1 MHPLQG
7 LKVVELA
14 RILAGPWIGQS
25 LADLGAEVVKVESP
39 EGDDTRR
46 WGPPFIERDGDR
58 SAAYFYAANRGKTS
72 VVADFATQAGRD
84 RVIDLVRDA
93 DILIENFKV
102 GGLAKFGLDYAS
114 LSAVNPRLIY
124 CSISGF
130 GQTGPYAARPGYDFL
145 IQGMS
150 GLMSI
155 TGAPDGQP
163 QKVGVAITDV
173 VTGLYGTIG
182 ILAAVEQRHRT
193 GRGQHVDMSL
203 LDCAT
208 VMLANQTMNYLATG
222 TSPTRLGN
230 EHPNIAPYQV
240 VPTRDGHI
248 ILAVGNDGQF
258 GRFCGVVGLEG
269 LPGDPQFATNSDR
282 LANRGKRKAIGDFLS
297 EAFPDQPFH
306 GRFEAVEHHIAHMS
320 SAFHVSP
327 FKSASVVSV
336 DGFGDFSSAAW
347 GLGQGDF
354 AKGWGE
360 VQLHA
365 GAARRAWGDLQLA
378 AQAAGALL
386 ENAQAIMAAGAFA
399 VANADAVVIDQ
410 HLDIA
415 ILGLVQHQPAMR
427 GLGVLEHV
435 AERLTDNLQAVDFL
449 IGRQRAVFQ
458 LIVQLDTQPGVLHEF
473 LAGGLHRRFQSW
485 RIDTDAEGGE

>member
-282 LANRGKRKAIGDFLS
+282 LANRAALTAHI
-297 EAFPDQPFH
+297 EA
-306 GRFEAVEHHIAHMS
+306 ALV
-320 SAFHVSP
+320 
-327 FKSASVVSV
+327 
-336 DGFGDFSSAAW
+336 
-347 GLGQGDF
+347 
-354 AKGWGE
+354 GWTS
-360 VQLHA
+360 
-365 GAARRAWGDLQLA
+365 GDLLA
-378 AQAAGALL
+378 ALEAAGVPAGPINTIEQALGDP
-386 ENAQAIMAAGAFA
+386 Q
-399 VANADAVVIDQ
+399 VRD
-410 HLDIA
+410 
-415 ILGLVQHQPAMR
+415 R
-427 GLGVLEHV
+427 GLEIAPEGVKGVRGPWVFSEGQL
-435 AERLTDNLQAVDFL
+435 RLDRTAPTLPKD
-449 IGRQRAVFQ
+449 G
-458 LIVQLDTQPGVLHEF
+458 
-473 LAGGLHRRFQSW
+473 
-485 RIDTDAEGGE
+485 